1 MPLSKKRSVT
11 YLLLI
16 AAALLVAYSLRFVFH
31 PMMENSL
38 LAISM
43 MTLRWAIQVPLTVA
57 WCVSIRRRILNTG
70 IRKMLL
76 SVGGLLL
83 LWQVVR
89 IIKFDYV
96 IVTEPIGRYCWYSY
110 YIAMILVPLIGVFVV
125 DHIGKPEGYRSPVW
139 MRYLFIPALFLLAV
153 VFTNDLHQLVFT
165 FPGGFEAYNSD
176 YGYGFM
182 YIPVMGWFFV
192 LALFFVIGLMV
203 KSRVPGSKR
212 FQTMPLLI
220 AVFGIGFWTAY
231 SLGFIECDLTAIDSL
246 IIIMMLEG
254 AIQSGL
260 IPSNMNYRELFAKS
274 TIAAQI
280 VDGAQRIHY
289 ASANAAP
296 LDKAVMAQARQQPVD
311 LGDAILHAQAIHGG
325 YIYWKDD
332 VKAIN
337 DLADSLREANDTLGE
352 RYDLMKAEVALRER
366 RLQAEEKSRL
376 YDRIAQEIAPQLN
389 KADELLR
396 QSCAQPENA
405 KALLS
410 QVCVISAYV
419 KRRANL
425 ILLGEEKL
433 IASARELES
442 CLRESLDNLRLC
454 GVITYLDCR
463 CEGQADVKQII
474 TAYDLFEDVTEKL
487 LGQLSAMMV
496 TAAFADGAFRL
507 RIQAGCREEVTVLP
521 TFTLDGRTIRC
532 ESQDQD
538 LIIEATIGKG
548 GARA

>member
-1 MPLSKKRSVT
+1 MLMSKKRSIT

-16 AAALLVAYSLRFVFH
+16 GAALLIAYLLRFVFH
-31 PMMENSL
+31 PMTEDSL

-76 SVGGLLL
+76 TVGGLLL
-83 LWQVVR
+83 LWQLVR

-139 MRYLFIPALFLLAV
+139 MRYLFIPALFLLGV

-165 FPGGFEAYNSD
+165 FPNGFEAYNSG

-182 YIPVMGWFFV
+182 YIPVMAWFFV
-192 LALFFVIGLMV
+192 LALFFVIGLLV

-220 AVFGIGFWTAY
+220 AIFGIGFWIIY
-231 SLGFIECDLTAIDSL
+231 SLGYIECDLTAIDSL
-246 IIIMMLEG
+246 IIIMLLEG

-260 IPSNMNYRELFAKS
+260 IPSNMNYVGLFRRSA
-274 TIAAQI
+274 IAAQI
-280 VDGAQRIHY
+280 VDGQRQVHY

-296 LDKAVMAQARQQPVD
+296 LDRAVMEQAKQQSID

-325 YIYWKDD
+325 HIFWQDD

-337 DLADSLREANDTLGE
+337 DLAEHLRDANDALGE
-352 RYDLMKAEVALRER
+352 RYDLMKAEVELKER

-376 YDRIAQEIAPQLN
+376 YDHIAQEIAPQLN
-389 KADELLR
+389 KVDTLLQ
-396 QSCAQPENA
+396 QSREHPEQANS
-405 KALLS
+405 LLS

-425 ILLGEEKL
+425 ILLGEEKTS
-433 IASARELES
+433 ISARELES

-454 GVITYLDCR
+454 GVITYLDCSF
-463 CEGQADVKQII
+463 EGQAAVKQII
-474 TAYDLFEDVTEKL
+474 AAYDLFEDVMEKM
-487 LGQLSAMMV
+487 LGQLSAMVV
-496 TAAFADGAFRL
+496 TAEYADGTLRM
-507 RIQAGCREEVTVLP
+507 RIQAGCKEAVAVLP
-521 TFTLDGRTIRC
+521 AFSIADGNVTC
-532 ESQDQD
+532 DAQDED
-538 LIIEATIGKG
+538 LIIEAMLTQG
-548 GARA
+548 GAKV

>member
-1 MPLSKKRSVT
+1 MLMSRKRSIA

-16 AAALLVAYSLRFVFH
+16 TAALLIAYLLRFVFH
-31 PMMENSL
+31 PMTEDSL

-57 WCVSIRRRILNTG
+57 WCVSIRRRILNTS

-76 SVGGLLL
+76 TVGGLLL
-83 LWQVVR
+83 LWQVAR

-139 MRYLFIPALFLLAV
+139 MRYLFIPALFLLGV

-165 FPGGFEAYNSD
+165 FPNGFEAYNS
-176 YGYGFM
+176 GYGHDFM
-182 YIPVMGWFFV
+182 YIVEMAWFYV
-192 LALFFVIGLMV
+192 LALFFVIGLLV

-212 FQTMPLLI
+212 FQTLPLLI
-220 AVFGIGFWTAY
+220 AIFAIAFWTCY
-231 SLGFIECDLTAIDSL
+231 SLGLIECDLTAVDSL
-246 IIIMMLEG
+246 IIIMLLEG

-260 IPSNMNYRELFAKS
+260 IPSNMNYKELFTKS

-280 VDGAQRIHY
+280 VEGQEQIHY

-296 LDKAVMAQARQQPVD
+296 LDKPVMELAKSEDVD
-311 LGDAILHAQAIHGG
+311 LGDTILHGQAIHGG
-325 YIYWKDD
+325 YIFWQDD

-337 DLADSLREANDTLGE
+337 NLAEQLHDANDTLGE
-352 RYDLMKAEVALRER
+352 SYDLMKAEVDLKER
-366 RLQAEEKSRL
+366 RLQTEEKSRL
-376 YDRIAQEIAPQLN
+376 YDRIAQQIAPQLN
-389 KADELLR
+389 QVDMLLQQSREHPELAN
-396 QSCAQPENA
+396 S
-405 KALLS
+405 LLS

-425 ILLGEEKL
+425 LLLGEEKAM
-433 IASARELES
+433 ISARELES

-454 GVITYLDCR
+454 GVITYLDCTF
-463 CEGQADVKQII
+463 EGQADVGQII
-474 TAYDLFEDVTEKL
+474 AAYDLFEDVTEKL
-487 LGQLSAMMV
+487 LGQMSAMVV
-496 TAAFADGAFRL
+496 TAEYADGTLRM
-507 RIQAGCREEVTVLP
+507 RIQAGCREAVTAVP
-521 TFTLDGRTIRC
+521 AFSIADGKVTC
-532 ESQDQD
+532 DAQDED
-538 LIIEATIGKG
+538 LIIEATLTQG
-548 GARA
+548 GAKA

>member
-1 MPLSKKRSVT
+1 
-11 YLLLI
+11 
-16 AAALLVAYSLRFVFH
+16 
-31 PMMENSL
+31 
-38 LAISM
+38 
-43 MTLRWAIQVPLTVA
+43 
-57 WCVSIRRRILNTG
+57 
-70 IRKMLL
+70 
-76 SVGGLLL
+76 
-83 LWQVVR
+83 
-89 IIKFDYV
+89 
-96 IVTEPIGRYCWYSY
+96 
-110 YIAMILVPLIGVFVV
+110 MILVPLIGVFVV

-260 IPSNMNYRELFAKS
+260 IPSNMNYRELFVKS

-425 ILLGEEKL
+425 ILLGEEKP

-463 CEGQADVKQII
+463 CEGQAAVKQII
-474 TAYDLFEDVTEKL
+474 VLYDLFEEVTEKL
-487 LGQLSAMMV
+487 LDQLSAMMV
-496 TAAFADGAFRL
+496 TAEYAENTLRL
-507 RIQAGCREEVTVLP
+507 RIQVGCKAAVTALP
-521 TFTLDGRTIRC
+521 TFTLNVGTVTCDA
-532 ESQDQD
+532 QDED
-538 LIIEATIGKG
+538 LIIEAMLQG
-548 GARA
+548 GVQAC

>member
-1 MPLSKKRSVT
+1 MPLSKKRSIT

-16 AAALLVAYSLRFVFH
+16 AAALLFAYSLRFVFH
-31 PMMENSL
+31 PMTEDSL

-43 MTLRWAIQVPLTVA
+43 MTLRWAIQVPMTVA
-57 WCVSIRRRILNTG
+57 WCASIRRRILNTS

-76 SVGGLLL
+76 TVGGLLL
-83 LWQVVR
+83 LWQVAR

-139 MRYLFIPALFLLAV
+139 MRYLFIPALFLLGT

-165 FPGGFEAYNSD
+165 FPNGFEAYNSD
-176 YGYGFM
+176 YSYGFM
-182 YIPVMGWFFV
+182 YIPVMAWFFV

-212 FQTMPLLI
+212 FQTMPLLLT
-220 AVFGIGFWTAY
+220 VFGIGFWTAY
-231 SLGFIECDLTAIDSL
+231 SLGYIECDLTAIDSL
-246 IIIMMLEG
+246 IIIMLLEG

-280 VDGAQRIHY
+280 VDGQQVHY
-289 ASANAAP
+289 TSANAAP
-296 LDKAVMAQARQQPVD
+296 LDKVVMEQAKREAVA
-311 LGDAILHAQAIHGG
+311 LGNTILHSQAIHGG
-325 YIYWKDD
+325 HIFWQDD

-337 DLADSLREANDTLGE
+337 DLAEHLRDANDTLGE
-352 RYDLMKAEVALRER
+352 RYDLMKAEVELKER
-366 RLQAEEKSRL
+366 RLQADEKSRL

-389 KADELLR
+389 KADELLQ
-396 QSCAQPENA
+396 QSREHPEKAN
-405 KALLS
+405 ALLS
-410 QVCVISAYV
+410 QVCVISANI

-425 ILLGEEKL
+425 ILLGEEK
-433 IASARELES
+433 AAVSAHELES

-463 CEGQADVKQII
+463 GEGQAAVKQII
-474 TAYDLFEDVTEKL
+474 AMYDLFEEVTEKL
-487 LGQLSAMMV
+487 LGLLSAMMV
-496 TAAFADGAFRL
+496 TAEYAESILRL
-507 RIQAGCREEVTVLP
+507 RIQAGCKEALSTLP
-521 TFTLDGRTIRC
+521 TFTLNGGTVTFDA
-532 ESQDQD
+532 QDED
-538 LIIEATIGKG
+538 LIIEAMAKG
-548 GARA
+548 GAQA

>member
-1 MPLSKKRSVT
+1 MLMSRKRSIA

-16 AAALLVAYSLRFVFH
+16 TAALLVAYLLRFVLH
-31 PMMENSL
+31 PMTEDSL

-57 WCVSIRRRILNTG
+57 WCVSIRRRILNTS

-76 SVGGLLL
+76 TVGGLLL
-83 LWQVVR
+83 LWQVAR

-139 MRYLFIPALFLLAV
+139 MRYLFIPALFLLGV

-165 FPGGFEAYNSD
+165 FPNGFEAYNSD

-182 YIPVMGWFFV
+182 YIPVMAWFFV
-192 LALFFVIGLMV
+192 LALFFVIGLLV

-220 AVFGIGFWTAY
+220 AIFGIGFWTLY
-231 SLGFIECDLTAIDSL
+231 SLGYIECDLTAIDSL
-246 IIIMMLEG
+246 IIIMLLEG

-280 VDGAQRIHY
+280 VDGQQVHY
-289 ASANAAP
+289 TSANAAP
-296 LDKAVMAQARQQPVD
+296 LDKVVMEQAKCEPVA
-311 LGDAILHAQAIHGG
+311 LGDTILHSQAIHGG
-325 YIYWKDD
+325 HIYWQDD

-337 DLADSLREANDTLGE
+337 DLAEHLRDANDTLGE
-352 RYDLMKAEVALRER
+352 RYDLMKAEVELKER
-366 RLQAEEKSRL
+366 RLQADEKSRL
-376 YDRIAQEIAPQLN
+376 YDRIAREIAPQLN
-389 KADELLR
+389 KADELLQ
-396 QSCAQPENA
+396 QSREHPEKAN
-405 KALLS
+405 ALLS
-410 QVCVISAYV
+410 QVCVISAYI

-425 ILLGEEKL
+425 ILLGEEK
-433 IASARELES
+433 AAVSARELES

-463 CEGQADVKQII
+463 CEGQAAVKQII
-474 TAYDLFEDVTEKL
+474 AMYDLFEEVTEKL
-487 LGQLSAMMV
+487 LDQLSAMMV
-496 TAAFADGAFRL
+496 TAEYAEYTLRL
-507 RIQAGCREEVTVLP
+507 RIQAGCKEELSTLP
-521 TFTLDGRTIRC
+521 TFTLNGGTVTFDA
-532 ESQDQD
+532 QDED
-538 LIIEATIGKG
+538 LIIEAMAKG
-548 GARA
+548 GAQA

>member
-1 MPLSKKRSVT
+1 MPLSKKRSIT

-16 AAALLVAYSLRFVFH
+16 TAALLFAYALRFVFH
-31 PMMENSL
+31 PMTEDSL

-57 WCVSIRRRILNTG
+57 WCASIRRRILNTS

-76 SVGGLLL
+76 TVGGLLL

-139 MRYLFIPALFLLAV
+139 MRYLFIPALFLLGT

-165 FPGGFEAYNSD
+165 FPDGFEAYNSD

-182 YIPVMGWFFV
+182 YIPVMAWFFV

-212 FQTMPLLI
+212 FQAMPLLI

-231 SLGFIECDLTAIDSL
+231 SLGFIECDLTAVDSL
-246 IIIMMLEG
+246 IIIMLLEG

-280 VDGAQRIHY
+280 VDGQRIHY
-289 ASANAAP
+289 TSANAAP
-296 LDKAVMAQARQQPVD
+296 LEKTVMEQAKHGPMD

-325 YIYWKDD
+325 YIYWQDD

-337 DLADSLREANDTLGE
+337 DLADSLRDANDTLGE
-352 RYDLMKAEVALRER
+352 RYDLMKAEVELKER
-366 RLQAEEKSRL
+366 RLQADEKSRL

-389 KADELLR
+389 KTDELLQ
-396 QSCAQPENA
+396 QSREHPEKAN
-405 KALLS
+405 ALLS
-410 QVCVISAYV
+410 QVCVISAYI

-425 ILLGEEKL
+425 ILLGEEK
-433 IASARELES
+433 AAVSARELES

-454 GVITYLDCR
+454 GVITYLDCC
-463 CEGQADVKQII
+463 CEGQASVKQII
-474 TAYDLFEDVTEKL
+474 AMYDLFEEVTEKL

-496 TAAFADGAFRL
+496 TAEYAENTLRL
-507 RIQAGCREEVTVLP
+507 RIQAGCKAALSTLP
-521 TFTLDGRTIRC
+521 TFTLNGGTVSCDA
-532 ESQDQD
+532 QDED
-538 LIIEATIGKG
+538 LIIEAMAKG
-548 GARA
+548 GVQA